1 MPEGATSGPCDI
13 AVKAIIA
20 GQFEFPEDTELVSAV
35 YAISASRRLNKPV
48 MLEIEHCVEI
58 KSERHCDYLS
68 FGIARCNQ
76 HPLPYTFE
84 LEDGTFSP
92 RSSYGAVLRSSFSMV
107 GVLKFLGLLHSPS
120 SSSPPESEPGSAE
133 SSLAL
138 TSPQASVSL
147 IHGAESDRIPDKLT
161 QVSPLQTQTSTGFSP
176 KLNETEF
183 PVSHSGPPD
192 GQNGTDEVDEDSA
205 VNRSL
210 SLSDVAKLN
219 KHGKWIFSSY

>member
-1 MPEGATSGPCDI
+1 MPEGATSGPCDF

-84 LEDGTFSP
+84 LEGGMFSP
-92 RSSYGAVLRSSFSMV
+92 KSSYGAVLRSSFSMIAV
-107 GVLKFLGLLHSPS
+107 GFRKFFGWSNHSDAPENRYSAQMFLETQGERAFSWKFVVGKDLK
-120 SSSPPESEPGSAE
+120 
-133 SSLAL
+133 AL
-138 TSPQASVSL
+138 ASVSL
-147 IHGAESDRIPDKLT
+147 
-161 QVSPLQTQTSTGFSP
+161 
-176 KLNETEF
+176 
-183 PVSHSGPPD
+183 
-192 GQNGTDEVDEDSA
+192 
-205 VNRSL
+205 SL
-210 SLSDVAKLN
+210 IME
-219 KHGKWIFSSY
+219 HT